1 MTTANKPEN
10 QQPHGLHDL
19 GQISTR
25 HARKPGNPRFPWVV
39 VESPGTEFEK
49 IVYTASRFEIARN
62 WMERHYTDDQCPADV
77 MKRDRAGNL
86 TTEF

>member
-1 MTTANKPEN
+1 MTTANNPEN
-10 QQPHGLHDL
+10 QQNHAALGS
-19 GQISTR
+19 GQINAR
-25 HARKPGNPRFPWVV
+25 HTHKPGNPRFHYVV

-62 WMERHYTDDQCPADV
+62 WMERHYTDDFCPADV
-77 MKRDRAGNL
+77 MKRDRDGTL